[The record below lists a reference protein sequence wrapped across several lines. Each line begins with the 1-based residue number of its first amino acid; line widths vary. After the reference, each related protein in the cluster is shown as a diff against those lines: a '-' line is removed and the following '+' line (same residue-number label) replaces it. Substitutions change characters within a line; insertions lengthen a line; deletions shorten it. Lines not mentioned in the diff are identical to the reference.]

1 MIHEIQEIV
10 KSLSPEEI
18 VNTIK
23 TIHPDDVIM
32 RISSN
37 YNSIE
42 SSIRNYPVLKH
53 KIARMSRIT
62 KVRFHN
68 RVKKIR
74 FGK

>member
-1 MIHEIQEIV
+1 MIHEIQEMV

-37 YNSIE
+37 YNQIE
-42 SSIRNYPVLKH
+42 STIRNYPVLKN
-53 KIARMSRIT
+53 KISRMGRIT

>member
-1 MIHEIQEIV
+1 MIHEIQEMV

-23 TIHPDDVIM
+23 TIHPDDFIM

-37 YNSIE
+37 YNQIE
-42 SSIRNYPVLKH
+42 STIRNYPVLKN
-53 KIARMSRIT
+53 KISRMGRIT

>member
-53 KIARMSRIT
+53 KITRIGRIT